1 MKNFELG
8 PRPFYLTNIYTELYT
23 VYLVPTNP
31 ISKTTL
37 LLMTRQTKTDRAAE
51 LSRKRATEPA
61 KNHSKPIAK
70 Y

>member
-1 MKNFELG
+1 MKHFELG
-8 PRPFYLTNIYTELYT
+8 PRHFYLTNIYIDLYT
-23 VYLVPTNP
+23 VYLVHTNP

-37 LLMTRQTKTDRAAE
+37 FLMTRQTKTDQAAE
-51 LSRKRATEPA
+51 LSQKPATEPA